1 MKNNLFSYFKNKKL
15 KSNNSTSEFINK
27 KSFLSI
33 KKFSLSNLQMILL
46 SVSIILIVLGIIF
59 GDCVTIFRKAVF
71 ICMECIGIG

>member
-1 MKNNLFSYFKNKKL
+1 MKNNLISYFKNKIL
-15 KSNNSTSEFINK
+15 NNSKFEFINK

-33 KKFSLSNLQMILL
+33 KEFSLSNLQMILL

-59 GDCVTIFRKAVF
+59 GDCVAIFRKAVF